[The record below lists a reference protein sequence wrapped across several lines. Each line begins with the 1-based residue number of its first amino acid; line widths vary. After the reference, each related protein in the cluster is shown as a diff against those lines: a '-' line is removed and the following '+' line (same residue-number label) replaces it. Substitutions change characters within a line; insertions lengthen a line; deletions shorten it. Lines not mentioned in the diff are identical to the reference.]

1 MRRTLSAGV
10 VHGVLAISCLM
21 TGIGLITG
29 TSAAAEPTASGG
41 APIVVGGDGDL
52 LQPGVPQGFEAG
64 IYRFNKAGGLDGRKI
79 TFTGF
84 LNDSFSAQTNLTNAQ
99 QLVENEHVFAVV
111 PFVSAVAT
119 GATGTFLTENK
130 IPFIGWATNPAY
142 LAARKWGF
150 GIDGNQSNPNV
161 AGASSPAGFSAMV
174 KGSGKVKMALIAE
187 DVAPG
192 IAALD
197 DAAGA
202 VKSEGADVVYT
213 GSPIAEVGTTNYAP
227 YAQAIIAS
235 HPNVVFEVLDL
246 TDCVGLAVAL
256 KAAGYKG
263 AIVNGVSYLPGELA
277 SSPSEANALNGVYVI
292 NTFPANVNNTP
303 AVKQAEKDLEAIGQP
318 PDLSDGVSQGYW
330 SAIVFEQMLRA
341 TLKRVGGNPSKV
353 TSVALQ
359 QTVTHGF
366 TYTDPIPGGLGT
378 EHWPA
383 AATIPTGCGGL
394 LQTVGNGFKALGP
407 YQCLGAYDWKSHKKM
422 NEVTGQPIS

>member
-1 MRRTLSAGV
+1 M
-10 VHGVLAISCLM
+10 VLTSGFFAVSCLVVTVGVPTGM
-21 TGIGLITG
+21 TSG
-29 TSAAAEPTASGG
+29 AASTVEDK

-52 LQPGVPQGFEAG
+52 FQPGVPEGFEAG

-79 TFTGF
+79 KFTGF

-99 QLVENEHVFAVV
+99 QLVENQHVMAVV

-119 GATGTFLTENK
+119 GATGAFLAQNK
-130 IPFIGWATNPAY
+130 TPFIGWATNPAY
-142 LAARKWGF
+142 LATLKWGF
-150 GIDGNQSNPNV
+150 GIDGNQSNPDV
-161 AGASSPAGFSAMV
+161 AGVSSPEEFSAMT
-174 KGSGKVKMALIAE
+174 KGSTKVKMALIAE

-202 VKSEGADVVYT
+202 AKSEGADVVYT

-246 TDCVGLAVAL
+246 SDCVGLAAAL

-263 AIVNGVSYLPGELA
+263 AIVNGVSYLPGQLA
-277 SSPSEANALNGVYVI
+277 SSPSEATALNAVYVI
-292 NTFPANVNNTP
+292 NTFPANANNTP
-303 AVKQAEKDLEAIGQP
+303 AVRQAEKDLEAVGQP

-341 TLKRVGGNPSKV
+341 TLKKVGGKPTKV
-353 TSVALQ
+353 TGIALQ
-359 QTVTHGF
+359 KTVTSGF
-366 TYTDPIPGGLGT
+366 TYTDPIPGGIGT
-378 EHWPA
+378 EHWPS

-394 LQTVGNGFKALGP
+394 LQTVGTGFKALGP
-407 YQCLGAYDWKSHKKM
+407 YQCLGAYDWKIHRKM
-422 NEVTGQPIS
+422 SEVTGKPIS